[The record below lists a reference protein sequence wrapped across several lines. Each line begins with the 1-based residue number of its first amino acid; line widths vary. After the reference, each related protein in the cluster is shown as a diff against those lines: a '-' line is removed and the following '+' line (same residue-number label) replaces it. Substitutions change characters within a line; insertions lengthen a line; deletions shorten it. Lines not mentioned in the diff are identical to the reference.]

1 MRPPHLQKEILA
13 LLKDYPEGATA
24 RELCEA
30 TGKPIGNVAKAIK
43 ILVEKKKE
51 LEQHGL
57 KNNARVW
64 KLASQKPITL
74 PKPPVRRDYMGKAFG
89 RVSRHLGELIRAWG
103 R

>member
-43 ILVEKKKE
+43 ILVEKKGSAE
-51 LEQHGL
+51 
-57 KNNARVW
+57 
-64 KLASQKPITL
+64 
-74 PKPPVRRDYMGKAFG
+74 
-89 RVSRHLGELIRAWG
+89 
-103 R
+103 